1 MLKSAIIKALKVID
15 QKLRDKKI
23 KWVLVGSTSL
33 ALQGVKIRPKDIDIL
48 TNKKGAFK
56 INKLLKEYEV
66 EPVKLKWWKL
76 KNQKILEYFGKF
88 KIEGINVEILA
99 NRILGKKQKFLK
111 RELFFRKFIK
121 FNGMK
126 LSVAPLEE
134 EVKVYS
140 QLGRKKDLLR
150 IKKIK
155 EILEKRYL
163 RICAIVQMI
172 KR

>member
-1 MLKSAIIKALKVID
+1 MLKPEIFKVLKIIN
-15 QKLRDKKI
+15 QKLKGKKI

-48 TNKKGAFK
+48 TDKKGAFK

-88 KIEGINVEILA
+88 KIEGMNVEILA
-99 NRILGKKQKFLK
+99 NRKLGKKQKFLK
-111 RELFFRKFIK
+111 RKFVFRKFIK
-121 FNGMK
+121 FNRMK
-126 LSVAPLEE
+126 LPVAPIEE

-140 QLGRKKDLLR
+140 QLGREKDLIR

-155 EILEKRYL
+155 EVLERKKD
-163 RICAIVQMI
+163 ICTFAQLC
-172 KR
+172 K